1 MLAVATHALWTRAR
15 ANRLDLAVLCAV
27 GCTRRRLDAVSAW
40 QALPAVVAALAVGV
54 PVGNALGRGT
64 FIVFARSLA
73 VVDQARTTPVA
84 VGALVVAVLVAL
96 AIADAVGVV
105 AARRTSSSIDVRDR

>member
-15 ANRLDLAVLCAV
+15 ANRLDLAVLRAV

-40 QALPAVVAALAVGV
+40 QALPAVVAALAIGV
-54 PVGNALGRGT
+54 PVGIALGRWT

-96 AIADAVGVV
+96 AIADVGLVAV
-105 AARRTSSSIDVRDR
+105 RRTSSSIGVGDR